1 MIELGALAHGDESE
15 RAGRRQ
21 SNGARTGVPLISNDK
36 LKQLYSTMLK
46 CRTLEER
53 ARVLFKQSKFTG
65 NYYAAVGQEAAAVG
79 TAIDLRAEDTIGP
92 SHRDFIT
99 GLHQGRAAG
108 QDALPAVCQGEQS
121 RIRDAPRRR
130 ISGMLR

>member
-1 MIELGALAHGDESE
+1 MASKVKELAEAP
-15 RAGRRQ
+15 AAAA
-21 SNGARTGVPLISNDK
+21 NGTGLISNEK
-36 LKQLYSTMLK
+36 LRQLYATMLK

-79 TAIDLRAEDTIGP
+79 VALDLRVEDTIGP

-99 GLHQGRAAG
+99 GFIKGAPLDKMLCHLDRKSTR
-108 QDALPAVCQGEQS
+108 LNSSHERRS
-121 RIRDAPRRR
+121 RMPSSA
-130 ISGMLR
+130 

>member
-1 MIELGALAHGDESE
+1 MATKVKELVKSSGAA
-15 RAGRRQ
+15 
-21 SNGARTGVPLISNDK
+21 NGSPLISNDK

-79 TAIDLRAEDTIGP
+79 TAIDLRVEDTIGP

-99 GLHQGRAAG
+99 GFIKG
-108 QDALPAVCQGEQS
+108 
-121 RIRDAPRRR
+121 APLDKMFCHLFARENSPDREEARRR
-130 ISGMLR
+130 ILGMLR

>member
-1 MIELGALAHGDESE
+1 MTGNHAWKKVALRDCGAWYECGKSM
-15 RAGRRQ
+15 
-21 SNGARTGVPLISNDK
+21 ISNEK
-36 LKQLYSTMLK
+36 LRQLYATMLK

-79 TAIDLRAEDTIGP
+79 TAIDLRVEDTIGP

-99 GLHQGRAAG
+99 GFIKGAPLDKMFAICMRVATAG
-108 QDALPAVCQGEQS
+108 
-121 RIRDAPRRR
+121 
-130 ISGMLR
+130 